1 MDKQIIIS
9 IGRQYGSCGHL
20 VAKRIAEKLNI
31 SLYDK
36 NILQEIAEKINSDYE
51 ELKKFDE
58 KPRNVWFSRRLG
70 EHSNSIE
77 EATANMQFAFLRK
90 KAEAGESYVVV
101 GRCADSVLA
110 DETGLVSIFICADME
125 DRINRVIEAD
135 RLSEHEAKFT
145 IARMDKKRKEYH
157 DAYSAKAWGVAEAYD
172 MCLNISGMSIDE
184 AADFI
189 ISYIDLAV
197 R

>member
-1 MDKQIIIS
+1 MDKQVIIS

-77 EATANMQFAFLRK
+77 EATANMQFSFLRK
-90 KAEAGESYVVV
+90 KAEDGESYVVV
-101 GRCADSVLA
+101 GRCADSVLD
-110 DETGLVSIFICADME
+110 DENGFVSIFICADME
-125 DRINRVIEAD
+125 DRLNRVIEAD
-135 RLSEHEAKFT
+135 KLSEHEAKFT
-145 IARMDKKRKEYH
+145 IARMDKKRKDYH
-157 DAYSAKAWGVAEAYD
+157 DAYSDKSWGTAEAYD
-172 MCLNISGMSIDE
+172 MCLNISGMTIDE

-189 ISYIDLAV
+189 ISYIDFVV